1 MQYAVIDV
9 AIIKHYV
16 TGHMLAICMYFICCM
31 LHHINQWHCQY
42 VLLCFKAK
50 GHGLG
55 NRHVFTL
62 FAAHVNITSP
72 IVLFCATLVATQLI
86 PVYCIALSNKNYI
99 VSYRSEKIC
108 NINHYKSA
116 IYGHR
121 SARSA
126 ANCNRSAINCS
137 KSAIDHS
144 AV

>member
-1 MQYAVIDV
+1 MYYYAS
-9 AIIKHYV
+9 K
-16 TGHMLAICMYFICCM
+16 
-31 LHHINQWHCQY
+31 Q
-42 VLLCFKAK
+42 K
-50 GHGLG
+50 GMALV
-55 NRHVFTL
+55 NRHVFIL

-108 NINHYKSA
+108 NINHFKSA